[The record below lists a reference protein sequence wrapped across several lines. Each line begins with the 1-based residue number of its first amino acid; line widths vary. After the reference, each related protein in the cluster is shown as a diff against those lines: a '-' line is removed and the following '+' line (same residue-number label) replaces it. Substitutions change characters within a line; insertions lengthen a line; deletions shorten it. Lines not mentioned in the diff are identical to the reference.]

1 MKKIVAI
8 ALLVASF
15 CVVGCSN
22 EPAKPAGKPGTGAA
36 APTGA
41 AK

>member
-1 MKKIVAI
+1 MKKIVAV
-8 ALLVASF
+8 ALLVASL

-22 EPAKPAGKPGTGAA
+22 NAPIPTKAPTGGA

>member
-8 ALLVASF
+8 ALLVASL

-22 EPAKPAGKPGTGAA
+22 EPAKAPSKPA
-36 APTGA
+36 APTTPA
-41 AK
+41 SK

>member
-1 MKKIVAI
+1 MKKIVAV
-8 ALLVASF
+8 ALLVASL

-22 EPAKPAGKPGTGAA
+22 EPAKTPSKPAG
-36 APTGA
+36 APSTPA